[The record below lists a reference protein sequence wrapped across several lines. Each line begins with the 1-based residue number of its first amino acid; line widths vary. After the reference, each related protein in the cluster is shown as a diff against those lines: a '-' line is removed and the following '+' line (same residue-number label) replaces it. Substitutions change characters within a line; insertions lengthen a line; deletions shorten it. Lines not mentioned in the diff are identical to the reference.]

1 MRRMRRTGTLRV
13 VDVSR
18 SDGRR
23 GGNDARAW
31 REEVGG
37 EVDTNADMPVPS
49 ARLRLGD
56 WDNPFIDEDA
66 RPRQDSLSARHG
78 EQAIQDGWAVGV

>member
-1 MRRMRRTGTLRV
+1 
-13 VDVSR
+13 
-18 SDGRR
+18 
-23 GGNDARAW
+23 
-31 REEVGG
+31 
-37 EVDTNADMPVPS
+37 VDTDADMPVPS

-56 WDNPFIDEDA
+56 LDNPFIDEDA